1 MGQYKQNKSKNPLR
15 QQKHAVRIINNRT
28 GFDHAKEL
36 FKSQKMLY
44 ICKLNILSVVVFLYQ
59 MKDITPSLTFSRS
72 FERSTMDTQHVF
84 HYLIIKLLKPHV
96 PKLNSKSDLE
106 GLTSGISF

>member
-28 GFDHAKEL
+28 GFEHAKEL
-36 FKSQKMLY
+36 FKSKEILD
-44 ICKLNILSVVVFLYQ
+44 ICKLNILSVAVFLYQ
-59 MKDITPSLTFSRS
+59 MRDITASLTFSKS
-72 FERSTMDTQHVF
+72 FERSTMDTQQVF
-84 HYLIIKLLKPHV
+84 HFLIIKLLKPHV

>member
-36 FKSQKMLY
+36 FKSQKILN
-44 ICKLNILSVVVFLYQ
+44 ICKLNILSVVVFL
-59 MKDITPSLTFSRS
+59 
-72 FERSTMDTQHVF
+72 
-84 HYLIIKLLKPHV
+84 
-96 PKLNSKSDLE
+96 
-106 GLTSGISF
+106 